1 VGSRQVEVAASRFL
15 EDLPK
20 AIQASHNEVTYLI
33 EENKLYGKGIG
44 YIDTHILASSML
56 STIPLWT
63 LDKRL
68 DAILKNLTIPQ

>member
-1 VGSRQVEVAASRFL
+1 MTVATLHIPRTLDCTQLNFAF
-15 EDLPK
+15 
-20 AIQASHNEVTYLI
+20 VTYLI

-68 DAILKNLTIPQ
+68 DAISKNLTIPQ